1 MSKKDSIDERIIKE
15 YAIAKEDIMFWND
28 TLRYDRFK
36 NDYPTEYRLFS
47 SMDRKHRAVLDTF
60 KAMLYLNEPIYWI
73 TLTFNNEKD
82 INTVKYK
89 KETAERFLKDISPIY
104 LMIEEYGEDNNRY
117 HIHGFIIFKYGKGF
131 QDFRKWHSRQKIIQ
145 IKTFKKGMK
154 RVSYLTNYV
163 TKDVPRLRRSRQCS
177 KLYNFYKSIKKLR
190 YNFKSVFESDMKKY
204 YEENI
209 NLF

>member
-1 MSKKDSIDERIIKE
+1 MSKKDLIDEQIIKE
-15 YAIAKEDIMFWND
+15 YSMAKEDIMFWND
-28 TLRYDRFK
+28 PFRYEKFK
-36 NDYPTEYRLFS
+36 SDYPIEYKIFS
-47 SMDRKHRAVLDTF
+47 AMDRKRSAVLDTF
-60 KAMLYLNEPIYWI
+60 RAMMYLNEPIYWI

-89 KETAERFLKDISPIY
+89 KETAERFLKDIAPIY
-104 LMIEEYGEDNNRY
+104 LMIEEFGEDNNRY

-131 QDFRKWHSRQKIIQ
+131 EDFRKWHSRQKIIQ

-177 KLYNFYKSIKKLR
+177 KLYNYYKSVKKLR
-190 YNFKSVFESDMKKY
+190 FNFKPVLDTDMYAY
-204 YEENI
+204 YQNNI